1 MSTFGGNIQHNV
13 STGRLSQ
20 FSGSVIDPYTNY
32 VATVMFK
39 DLVAGPQGQRKINDA
54 LSNLPLFFTPD
65 EKLTF
70 GWGPDLLIRNIEA
83 HQGENVEHLAI
94 LVALAES
101 CKDP

>member
-1 MSTFGGNIQHNV
+1 MSTFGANIQHNV
-13 STGRLSQ
+13 STERLSQ
-20 FSGSVIDPYTNY
+20 LSGSFIDAYTNY
-32 VATVMFK
+32 VASVMFK
-39 DLVAGPQGQRKINDA
+39 DLVAGPQGQRKVNDA

-70 GWGPDLLIRNIEA
+70 GWGPDLLIRNNEV
-83 HQGENVEHLAI
+83 HQVEHLAI